1 MKMINSFDSLLI
13 HLEEE
18 GGSYAMSSLKAY
30 FFKHAYTGSSFETFC
45 GKEPNKFT
53 AEDIVAVSM
62 LSVNIPPS
70 ASRWILGDGRKRLT
84 GLLLDIDQNISIE
97 DPKAD
102 LTKGKA
108 AWALWNEIHSRW
120 GIGETMASKLLAA
133 KRPLFFPIFD
143 QHVAKALK
151 LSPHRYWVPWQTF
164 MRREDG
170 KKAKQIA
177 AKMAT
182 DLGRPDLSTLRIL
195 DIVIW
200 MQQHGHKSITSDLVR
215 EGKMIRVNYAEPT

>member
-1 MKMINSFDSLLI
+1 VKIIDSFDSLLS

-70 ASRWILGDGRKRLT
+70 ASRWILGDGQKLLT
-84 GLLLDIDQNISIE
+84 KLLLDVDKNLSIE

-133 KRPLFFPIFD
+133 KRPLLFPIFD
-143 QHVAKALK
+143 QHVAKALQI
-151 LSPHRYWVPWQTF
+151 SPKRYWAPWQTYI
-164 MRREDG
+164 RSEDG
-170 KKAKQIA
+170 KRSKQIA
-177 AKMAT
+177 VTMAKN
-182 DLGRPDLSTLRIL
+182 LGKPNLSPLRIL
-195 DIVIW
+195 DVVIW

-215 EGKMIRVNYAEPT
+215 EGKMIRVNYAKPT

>member
-1 MKMINSFDSLLI
+1 MINSFDSLLS

-18 GGSYAMSSLKAY
+18 GGSYARSSLEAY

-70 ASRWILGDGRKRLT
+70 ASRWILGDGQKLLT
-84 GLLLDIDQNISIE
+84 KLLLDIDQNVSIE

-102 LTKGKA
+102 LTRGEA
-108 AWALWNEIHSRW
+108 AWTLWNEIHSRW

-133 KRPLFFPIFD
+133 KRPHLFPIFD

-151 LSPHRYWVPWQTF
+151 LSPQRYWVPWQTF
-164 MRREDG
+164 MRSEDG
-170 KKAKQIA
+170 QKAKQIA

-195 DIVIW
+195 DVAIW
-200 MQQHGHKSITSDLVR
+200 MQRHGHKSITSDLVR